1 MLLRAIALH
10 RLLQLFEA
18 GRGMLRIDFGT
29 QRRKLMLQIVR
40 KTA

>member
-10 RLLQLFEA
+10 RLLQLLEA

-40 KTA
+40 KTT